1 MNKLV
6 YLDANVLAYAARGG
20 RYSFLIDR
28 KLFFSF
34 RRCRRGVGWK

>member
-34 RRCRRGVGWK
+34 RIWTSRLLMP